1 MRILR
6 FSAAFFAGICPL
18 LGGETTDAVRVAP
31 AATQASIPV
40 PITDGSPAAPP
51 QPVIK
56 PEFQIESGHIKRLD
70 VVESPPM
77 DGLPPVEGTITL
89 TVRNVAD
96 PGLPDPPPPPAPAPP
111 SFDDPEVRERIADW
125 AAKHRQSTIAFIS
138 ATVFDRSRT
147 LLTVYPEGGIEKAVT
162 GWSNL
167 DFNHF
172 SGFPTFEASEPGG
185 DIRSY
190 SLLMGIGNNTAEFR
204 RRAAAA
210 AGVEPADPEIPPLP
224 GGPPAFVIVT
234 ENPDAAGLKLIEDLH
249 ALYRAEGTRMAE
261 AGAAREK
268 AREERRAFLLAN
280 PPKPRDVT
288 IHFWK
293 RNR

>member
-1 MRILR
+1 
-6 FSAAFFAGICPL
+6 
-18 LGGETTDAVRVAP
+18 
-31 AATQASIPV
+31 
-40 PITDGSPAAPP
+40 
-51 QPVIK
+51 
-56 PEFQIESGHIKRLD
+56 
-70 VVESPPM
+70 
-77 DGLPPVEGTITL
+77 
-89 TVRNVAD
+89 
-96 PGLPDPPPPPAPAPP
+96 LPDPPPPPEPP
-111 SFDDPEVRERIADW
+111 SFDDPEVRERFAEW

-172 SGFPTFEASEPGG
+172 SGFPSFEASEPGG
-185 DIRSY
+185 EARSY
-190 SLLMGIGNNTAEFR
+190 SLLMGIGNNTADFR
-204 RRAAAA
+204 HRAAEA
-210 AGVEPADPEIPPLP
+210 AGVETADPEIPPLP
-224 GGPPAFVIVT
+224 DGPPAFVIVT
-234 ENPDAAGLKLIEDLH
+234 EDPDPDGLKLIEDLH
-249 ALYRAEGTRMAE
+249 ALYRAEGARMAE

-280 PPKPRDVT
+280 PPKPKDVT